1 MSGDI
6 YSYTDWEGAMGIQW
20 AEAKDATKHSI
31 RHNRALTTKNKEMLL
46 LAKVEKPYSDCS
58 D

>member
-6 YSYTDWEGAMGIQW
+6 YSYPDWEGAMGIQW

-31 RHNRALTTKNKEMLL
+31 RHKTAITTRNKEMSL
-46 LAKVEKPYSDCS
+46 LAKVEKPYSDSS